1 MAGAR
6 IVVHRFARHPGL
18 ARVLVAVIF
27 FTMLT
32 VAVAAIKLAPQIAEG
47 RVVFDVEPD
56 RPAAFGYRM
65 AWLAIRTRDTGGV
78 LQALGLTTGAEAAN
92 WSSGLGAVYDQHLG
106 ETLVFVSPPVNGWT
120 LVASP
125 ALPAPVSRRFV
136 DKNIPL
142 LLGLSN
148 QFVEVQYFAGFPDI
162 DFFAW
167 ARVIEGRLM
176 RAFAINDEGL
186 VWNKGRPT
194 REEKAMGLK
203 LFEVRGVRGRKGD
216 AGGEFVLYPTE
227 QHLMQLAQKWSLDPS
242 HLEPA
247 SAGPALGVIARAP
260 AAWRPERLAAAA

>member
-1 MAGAR
+1 MSRG
-6 IVVHRFARHPGL
+6 PD
-18 ARVLVAVIF
+18 RVLVAVIF

-32 VAVAAIKLAPQIAEG
+32 VAVAAIRLAPQIAEG

-56 RPAAFGYRM
+56 LPAAFGYRM
-65 AWLAIRTRDTGGV
+65 AWLAVRTRDTGGV
-78 LQALGLTTGAEAAN
+78 LRALDLTADAEAAN
-92 WSSGLGAVYDQHLG
+92 WASGLGAVYDPQLG
-106 ETLVFVSPPVNGWT
+106 ESLVFVSPPVNGWT
-120 LVASP
+120 LVASS

-142 LLGLSN
+142 LLDLSKH
-148 QFVEVQYFAGFPDI
+148 FVEVQYFAGFPDI

-167 ARVIEGRLM
+167 ARVIEGRLL

-203 LFEVRGVRGRKGD
+203 LFEVRGVRGRRGD
-216 AGGEFVLYPTE
+216 AGGEIVLYPTE
-227 QHLMQLAQKWSLDPS
+227 RHLMQLAQKWSLDPS
-242 HLEPA
+242 HLEPG

-260 AAWRPERLAAAA
+260 AAWRPERMTQAA

>member
-1 MAGAR
+1 MASPR
-6 IVVHRFARHPGL
+6 SLSNDSLFHEEPD
-18 ARVLVAVIF
+18 RVLVAVIF

-78 LQALGLTTGAEAAN
+78 LRALDLEADAEAAN
-92 WSSGLGAVYDQHLG
+92 WSSGLGAVYDAQLG
-106 ETLVFVSPPVNGWT
+106 ATLVFVSPPVNGWT

-125 ALPAPVSRRFV
+125 ALPAPASRRFV
-136 DKNIPL
+136 DKSIPL

-148 QFVEVQYFAGFPDI
+148 QFVEVQYFAGFPEI

-167 ARVIEGRLM
+167 ARVIEGRLL

-194 REEKAMGLK
+194 KEEKAMGLK
-203 LFEVRGVRGRKGD
+203 MFEVRGVRGRKGD
-216 AGGEFVLYPTE
+216 AGGEIVLYPTE

-242 HLEPA
+242 HLEA
-247 SAGPALGVIARAP
+247 GSAEAALGIIARAP
-260 AAWRPERLAAAA
+260 AAWKPERLAQAA